1 MEIGFLGLLQIVFIV
16 LKVLNKISWSWWM
29 VFIPLY
35 IEIVLIVIISIVY
48 GIKFKMKTAKRVK
61 KMREWQKKL
70 DELRRNR

>member
-1 MEIGFLGLLQIVFIV
+1 MEVGFLGLLQIVFIV

-35 IEIVLIVIISIVY
+35 IEIALIAIIFIIH
-48 GIKFKMKTAKRVK
+48 GIKIKIKSAKRVK

>member
-1 MEIGFLGLLQIVFIV
+1 MEVGFLGLLQIVFIV
-16 LKVLNKISWSWWM
+16 LKVLDKISWSWWK

-35 IEIVLIVIISIVY
+35 IEIALIAIIFIVY
-48 GIKFKMKTAKRVK
+48 GIKFKIKSAKRVK

>member
-1 MEIGFLGLLQIVFIV
+1 MEVGFLGLLQIVFIV

-35 IEIVLIVIISIVY
+35 IEVALIAIIFIVY
-48 GIKFKMKTAKRVK
+48 GINFKIKSAKRVK